1 MFFWLPSIFPIY
13 IITLQSYCLNNFKV
27 IERYDEPKKKKEIA
41 VQKLNFSL
49 IFIKQT
55 VQTLAS
61 RRRRGRRAVNDLE
74 GRLVVKAN
82 AEWEASVDRAASRAA
97 ALDQTANRRE
107 CGPY

>member
-1 MFFWLPSIFPIY
+1 MSTTTRVATAAVAPS
-13 IITLQSYCLNNFKV
+13 LSCQSATAASKATSRAV
-27 IERYDEPKKKKEIA
+27 DDTVEQIA
-41 VQKLNFSL
+41 T
-49 IFIKQT
+49 IHIQT

-61 RRRRGRRAVNDLE
+61 RRRRGRRAANDLE